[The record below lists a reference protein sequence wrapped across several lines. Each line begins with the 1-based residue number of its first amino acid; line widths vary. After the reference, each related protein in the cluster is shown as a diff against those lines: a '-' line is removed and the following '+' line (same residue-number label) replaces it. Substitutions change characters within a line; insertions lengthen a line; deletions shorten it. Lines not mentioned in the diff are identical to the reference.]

1 MVNRKPNLF
10 IVGTRKTG
18 TTSLYHYLKDHPEVF
33 MSAAKE
39 PHFFSKNLNYHIHLY
54 HNEKEYMSLFK
65 EVTTEKIIGE
75 ASTSYLDN
83 ENIPSLISNFQPD
96 SKIIIILRDPVELI
110 YSMHFEF
117 AFRGRVVKDFKEEL
131 EIQKNGDSIINYI
144 DLIKNIPSVINR
156 YIEVFGNEQVYIM
169 NYENFKKD
177 NQTEFIKIL
186 RFLEVSEKFIP
197 EFKKYNTSSKPKS
210 FLIARLLNLEII
222 RLIGETVHRLIP
234 GTNNYDPFSWNSQP
248 FERTEM
254 PDDLRSLLEEELK
267 DTRIKFQSLLQ
278 KD

>member
-1 MVNRKPNLF
+1 MNDINDDAIDK
-10 IVGTRKTG
+10 I
-18 TTSLYHYLKDHPEVF
+18 
-33 MSAAKE
+33 
-39 PHFFSKNLNYHIHLY
+39 
-54 HNEKEYMSLFK
+54 MSLK
-65 EVTTEKIIGE
+65 PK
-75 ASTSYLDN
+75 SYDFCRDKDTNKRFGFIAQDVLN
-83 ENIPSLISNFQPD
+83 SNIP
-96 SKIIIILRDPVELI
+96 EL
-110 YSMHFEF
+110 
-117 AFRGRVVKDFKEEL
+117 
-131 EIQKNGDSIINYI
+131 
-144 DLIKNIPSVINR
+144 VI
-156 YIEVFGNEQVYIM
+156 
-169 NYENFKKD
+169 D